1 MQITTY
7 FYHSNSNPYCITF
20 LNDLQGL
27 VKVIVAEF
35 EGDDYWIYP
44 DNVIDSFVIS
54 YSELAKSPNLYKTY
68 VVSILATANPFEL
81 TVNNQ
86 DNPPGSSYWT
96 DTIMEANFY
105 VETRKLHKG
114 ISFNEHY
121 SKTFGFD
128 VYPVVI
134 SIDDMDQND
143 KLKSK
148 YLSIFSDEESWLVSC
163 NSKTVDDFI
172 LSNMSTYLDFH
183 VSIIEYFLQEIE
195 YGVQTI
201 ESNKKHVDIVSE
213 MLNLPY
219 DINTIIMKHLTQSTI
234 LSSI

>member
-20 LNDLQGL
+20 LNDLNGL

-35 EGDDYWIYP
+35 GGDDYWIYSE
-44 DNVIDSFVIS
+44 DVIDSFVIS
-54 YSELAKSPNLYKTY
+54 YDELTNSPNLYKTY

-81 TVNNQ
+81 TVNEHDDLNV
-86 DNPPGSSYWT
+86 SHLST
-96 DTIMEANFY
+96 DFIMDANFY

-114 ISFNEHY
+114 IRFNENY

-128 VYPVVI
+128 IYPVII
-134 SIDDMDQND
+134 SITDSEQND

-148 YLSIFSDEESWLVSC
+148 YLSIFADDESWLVSC
-163 NSKTVDDFI
+163 NSKAVDDFI
-172 LSNMSTYLDFH
+172 SSNMSTYLDFH

-195 YGVQTI
+195 SGVQII
-201 ESNKKHVDIVSE
+201 ESNKKHVDIVSD

-219 DINTIIMKHLTQSTI
+219 DINTIIMKHLTQSTVI
-234 LSSI
+234 PPI